1 MAPRA
6 AVLALIAMSLVLAFG
21 LAPAAGQPVFGAVTG
36 PRALAPGASA
46 QYNVSIAGGPQGPS
60 VTYAVQYYL
69 TGADLTGGAPTQAS
83 PGTAS
88 GSQTLFR
95 VNVTAPQRDQ
105 TVTLTAKISATDGT
119 VTENGT
125 AETTIQIITPI
136 LLSATFRNSGTSAAL
151 NVTVRFYVN
160 GAFVGTS
167 LLGRIGPGGEATA
180 TYSWLP
186 VGLPTGSHSVRV
198 EADLDGNGAID
209 PSRGEVVGTTIF
221 YREAP
226 PLSLGWVL
234 GISAGVAVAAFF
246 GTVAFRRRKRP

>member
-1 MAPRA
+1 M
-6 AVLALIAMSLVLAFG
+6 
-21 LAPAAGQPVFGAVTG
+21 
-36 PRALAPGASA
+36 ALAM
-46 QYNVSIAGGPQGPS
+46 
-60 VTYAVQYYL
+60 
-69 TGADLTGGAPTQAS
+69 

-105 TVTLTAKISATDGT
+105 IVTLLAKISATDGT
-119 VTENGT
+119 DTVNGT
-125 AETTIQIITPI
+125 AETTIQVITPI

-160 GAFVGTS
+160 GALVGTS
-167 LLGRIGPGGEATA
+167 LLGRIGPGGDATA
-180 TYSWLP
+180 SYNWLP
-186 VGLPTGSHSVRV
+186 VGLPTGSHSLRV

-234 GISAGVAVAAFF
+234 GISVGVAVAAFF